1 LGSTVYSR
9 RMESTSEKKINPQEP
24 IVTHK
29 DALWTVLFGRS
40 FAVRVFLYVFLGLG
54 VLGFGVGFFA
64 QVVAGGYMTPG
75 TAGLMGAGAVFF
87 LAFLLAYVIT
97 RPILALAKAAQRIM
111 EGDSSVLIDLKRR
124 DEIGQLFR
132 FFKGTAKNVSDNHE
146 REIALSQIKSQFV
159 TVAAHQ
165 LRTPLSA
172 LKWSLRLML
181 DGDMGEINEKQ
192 REFLGQS
199 YQTNEHIIH
208 LINDFLDISRIE
220 EGRFGFQFQ
229 KIRILDTIQKVVDAS
244 MAQAIIRGVR
254 VSFIKEAPA
263 DLEIIAD
270 ESRMFTAMINIL
282 DNAVRY
288 SNAGDEVVVHV
299 ALTHGKLEISTTDS
313 GIGIPLAEQS
323 KIFSRFYR
331 ASNAIHQQTEGSG
344 LGLFIAKNII
354 ERHGGTIGFTSE
366 EQKGATV
373 FFTLPATDDFIKKQ
387 EKSYQPMGE
396 VM

>member
-1 LGSTVYSR
+1 MAASTGV
-9 RMESTSEKKINPQEP
+9 TDPNPIP
-24 IVTHK
+24 FTHSLPVRLFLMIFAALLLLIVIGVSIIEISVP
-29 DALWTVLFGRS
+29 AFSIMAAIAAAFLIS
-40 FAVRVFLYVFLGLG
+40 FA
-54 VLGFGVGFFA
+54 
-64 QVVAGGYMTPG
+64 
-75 TAGLMGAGAVFF
+75 
-87 LAFLLAYVIT
+87 LAYMIT
-97 RPILALAKAAQRIM
+97 RPILMLVERARRITTG
-111 EGDSSVLIDLKRR
+111 ETLPDLQTIRK
-124 DEIGQLFR
+124 DEIGKLFH
-132 FFKGTAKNVSDNHE
+132 FFNATTKQFTEGRE
-146 REIALSQIKSQFV
+146 RSLAVSQIKSQFV

-181 DGDMGEINEKQ
+181 DGDMGEINERQ
-192 REFLGQS
+192 REFLQQS

-229 KIRILDTIQKVVDAS
+229 KTRILDTIQKAVEAS
-244 MAQAIIRGVR
+244 LAQAVIRDVR

-270 ESRMFTAMINIL
+270 ESRIFTAMINIL

-288 SNAGDEVVVHV
+288 SNSGSEVIVRAAMV
-299 ALTHGKLEISTTDS
+299 KNMLEVQVTDS
-313 GIGIPLAEQS
+313 GVGIPAIEQS

-331 ASNAIHQQTEGSG
+331 ASNALRQQTEGSG

-366 EQKGATV
+366 EQKGTTI
-373 FFTLPATDDFIKKQ
+373 FFVLPAKEDFIKKQ
-387 EKSYQPMGE
+387 ETSYQSPSGAA
-396 VM
+396 

>member
-1 LGSTVYSR
+1 L
-9 RMESTSEKKINPQEP
+9 
-24 IVTHK
+24 
-29 DALWTVLFGRS
+29 
-40 FAVRVFLYVFLGLG
+40 
-54 VLGFGVGFFA
+54 
-64 QVVAGGYMTPG
+64 
-75 TAGLMGAGAVFF
+75 
-87 LAFLLAYVIT
+87 
-97 RPILALAKAAQRIM
+97 
-111 EGDSSVLIDLKRR
+111 
-124 DEIGQLFR
+124 
-132 FFKGTAKNVSDNHE
+132 
-146 REIALSQIKSQFV
+146 
-159 TVAAHQ
+159 
-165 LRTPLSA
+165 
-172 LKWSLRLML
+172 
-181 DGDMGEINEKQ
+181 
-192 REFLGQS
+192 
-199 YQTNEHIIH
+199 
-208 LINDFLDISRIE
+208 
-220 EGRFGFQFQ
+220 GFQFQ

-288 SNAGDEVVVHV
+288 SNAGDEVVVRV